1 MIPEPESPLWT
12 AVCRYYDPWPPDN
25 EDNAQELADALTD
38 LGNIAHSANAD
49 LDGTA
54 RTVSDGWRDEAG
66 GVFATKLTDNSRSWA
81 GIATSARNLAAT
93 AGDYVMELVDAKH
106 IIIDVIARNEAEY
119 LRLLLNAETSGTA
132 ARFAWSIAAYLRRV
146 VGDGQAMPEHTGGGL
161 FGPVLAGL
169 EHMAGDLAN
178 GVASLGNAM
187 LHDPGA
193 VGETLAGAALM
204 TLSAGGEVGG
214 VALDATGVGA
224 ILGVPANVVSAMGI
238 ATGAGLAGVGVH
250 SLAQDA
256 AGPDQ
261 VTRFDSSD
269 SGGGGGPG
277 DGASN
282 RIRPAV
288 DGDTNYVVDNPSDP
302 SETITDI
309 DRVDNGTLWEE
320 KTATGQDTRM
330 DIPAWVN
337 RNVTG
342 KLNSYVQA
350 RQYMPGY
357 ENAPLGLDFTR
368 AGATPQFQQAVQDA
382 VDQWKAANP
391 GIPVAV
397 RWAS

>member
-1 MIPEPESPLWT
+1 
-12 AVCRYYDPWPPDN
+12 VCRYYDSWPPDN
-25 EDNAQELADALTD
+25 EDNARELADALTD
-38 LGNIAHSANAD
+38 LGNVAHNANAD

-54 RTVSDGWRDEAG
+54 RTVSDVWHDEAG
-66 GVFATKLTDNSRSWA
+66 GVLATKLTDNSRSWA
-81 GIATSARNLAAT
+81 GIDTSARKLAGT
-93 AGDYVMELVDAKH
+93 AGDYAMELVDAKH

-119 LRLLLNAETSGTA
+119 LRLLLNAQTSDLA
-132 ARFAWSIAAYLRRV
+132 ASFAQGVAAYLRRV
-146 VGDGQAMPEHTGGGL
+146 VGDGQAMPQHTGGGI
-161 FGPVLAGL
+161 FGPILAGL
-169 EHMAGDLAN
+169 EHVAGDLAN

-204 TLSAGGEVGG
+204 ALSAGGEVGG
-214 VALDATGVGA
+214 AALDATGVGA
-224 ILGVPANVVSAMGI
+224 VLGVPANVVSAMGI
-238 ATGAGLAGVGVH
+238 ATGAGMAGLGVH
-250 SLAQDA
+250 TLAQDA
-256 AGPDQ
+256 AGPDK
-261 VTRFDSSD
+261 VTQFDSAN
-269 SGGGGGPG
+269 SGGDGASGPG

-302 SETITDI
+302 SQTITDI

-320 KTATGQDTRM
+320 KTATGQDPRM
-330 DIPAWVN
+330 NIPSWVN

-342 KLNSYVQA
+342 KLDSYVQA

-368 AGATPQFQQAVQDA
+368 SGTTPGFQQAVQDA

-391 GIPVAV
+391 GIPVSV
-397 RWAS
+397 RWAP